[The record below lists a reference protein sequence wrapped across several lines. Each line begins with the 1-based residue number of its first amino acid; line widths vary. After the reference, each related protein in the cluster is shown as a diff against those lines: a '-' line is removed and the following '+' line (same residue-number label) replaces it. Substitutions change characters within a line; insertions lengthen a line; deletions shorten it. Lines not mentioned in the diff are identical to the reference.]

1 MPSTASPAAVLERI
15 RIAAEATKGLSPGPA
30 SSTSAAVLR
39 LYDYLESG
47 NGYKVRLLLHQL
59 DIPYERIEL
68 DILKGETRTP
78 GFLARNPNGRIPLLE
93 LEDGSTLAESNAI
106 QFYLAEGTPLLP
118 DDPLERARTLQWM
131 FFEQYS
137 HEPYIAV
144 LRFWI
149 HAGQTA
155 GRETEIELRRTR
167 GYEALGV
174 MERHLAAEP
183 FFAGGRYSIA
193 DIALYA
199 YTHVA
204 HEGGFDLARFPQ
216 VRAWLERV
224 RSQPRHIPI
233 TRG

>member
-1 MPSTASPAAVLERI
+1 
-15 RIAAEATKGLSPGPA
+15 
-30 SSTSAAVLR
+30 VLR

-59 DIPYERIEL
+59 GIPFERVEV
-68 DILKGETRTP
+68 DILKGETRT
-78 GFLARNPNGRIPLLE
+78 GAFLARNPNGRIPVLE
-93 LEDGSTLAESNAI
+93 LEDGSHLAESNAI
-106 QFYLAEGTPLLP
+106 LFYLADGTPLLSG
-118 DDPLERARTLQWM
+118 DRLLRARTLQWM

-155 GRETEIELRRTR
+155 GREAEIEERRAR
-167 GYEALGV
+167 GYAALGV
-174 MERHLAAEP
+174 MERQLGAGP

-204 HEGGFDLARFPQ
+204 HEGGFELGRFPA
-216 VRAWLERV
+216 VNAWLERV
-224 RSQPRHIPI
+224 RSQPRHVPI